1 MTQIKFPL
9 DRDLCHLIEGDA
21 RAFRDFYDLW
31 KDRVFI
37 WCKRFIKDQHDR
49 EDVMSEVFVK
59 IWQNIPHILNA
70 EAPKAYIHRI
80 VTFSCIRFLK
90 KGRDGKTWS
99 VEDLEAFVYDLQA
112 YRDDVVEAEV
122 YKELR
127 KLMYQAIEGL
137 PEQRKKVV
145 LLLAQ
150 ENLTPSEVSSM
161 LNISR
166 STVYNH
172 WAEATRVLRNLLKDK
187 RLHFVMVLIAGVTLF
202 FLKKYAL

>member
-1 MTQIKFPL
+1 MNSPL
-9 DRDLCHLIEGDA
+9 DRDLSNLIEGDA
-21 RAFRDFYDLW
+21 RAFREFYDQW
-31 KDRVFI
+31 KVRVFI

-59 IWQNIPHILNA
+59 IWQHIPQILNA

-80 VTFSCIRFLK
+80 VIFTCIRFLR
-90 KGRDGKTWS
+90 KGRDGNTWS
-99 VEDLEAFVYDLQA
+99 VEDLETFVDDLQA
-112 YRDDVVEAEV
+112 YRDDVLEAEV

-137 PEQRKKVV
+137 PDQCKRVV

-150 ENLTPSEVSSM
+150 EDLTPSEVSSM

-172 WAEATRVLRNLLKDK
+172 WAAATRLLHNLLKDK

-202 FLKKYAL
+202 FLKKFSL